1 MIILTSE
8 EQVVLHAEPIS
19 AAGNPAGIDGTIT
32 WTVSDPALVTLIPN
46 GFDCMVVTNGP
57 LGSAVVTA
65 EADAD
70 LGVGTSLIQGTFDVE
85 VIAAP
90 AASII
95 VTAGV
100 PELKP

>member
-1 MIILTSE
+1 MITLTSE
-8 EQVVLHAEPIS
+8 EQVVLHAEPVS
-19 AAGNPAGIDGTIT
+19 AAGNPAGVDGTIT

-46 GFDCMVVTNGP
+46 GFDCTVVTNGP

-70 LGVGTSLIQGTFDVE
+70 LSAATNLIQGAFDVE

-90 AASII
+90 AASIVI
-95 VTAGV
+95 TAGT

>member
-1 MIILTSE
+1 MVTLTSE
-8 EQVVLHAEPIS
+8 EQVVLNAAPVS
-19 AAGNPAGIDGTIT
+19 AAGNPAGVDGTIT

-46 GFDCMVVTNGP
+46 GFNCMVVTNGP

-70 LGVGTSLIQGTFDVE
+70 LGAGTSLIQGTFDVE

-90 AASII
+90 ATSIVI
-95 VTAGV
+95 TAGD
-100 PELKP
+100 PTLKP